1 MATLTGAFT
10 AAVLPI
16 VTVAFVGYLL
26 GRSIDIDAGPLTAV
40 SVYVLLPAL
49 VFHSLATTAIPAG
62 TVVRFL
68 VADGLYVAAML
79 AIAFGL
85 ARAAG
90 SDGNTLALGGTFS
103 NAGNYG
109 IPLVTFA
116 FGAAGRDAAVLYVVG
131 QVPLMYT
138 VGGYLAARGR
148 GISVTE
154 AVRDVFR
161 LPLVYAVAAAA
172 LARWLGVVP
181 GPGTSAMQTVELV
194 GEAAIPVML
203 LALGIELAQTTAGTS
218 FRRVLPAVGLKL
230 LVAPVVAVGAALA
243 LGLSGVVADAFVLQ
257 SATPIALTPLFLVLT
272 FEGQG
277 EASGYLSTAVL
288 VSTVGSVLT
297 LPVVIWA
304 LEAFTLA

>member
-1 MATLTGAFT
+1 MATLLGAFT

-26 GRSIDIDAGPLTAV
+26 GRGTDIDAGPLSTV

-49 VFHSLATTAIPAG
+49 VFHSLATTAMPGG

-68 VADGLYVAAML
+68 LADGLYVAAML
-79 AIAFGL
+79 AVAFAL

-90 SDGNTLALGGTFS
+90 GDGTTLALGGTFS

-116 FGAAGRDAAVLYVVG
+116 LGAVGRDAAVLYVVG

-138 VGGYLAARGR
+138 VGGFLAARGR
-148 GISVTE
+148 GVSAAG

-161 LPLVYAVAAAA
+161 LPLVYAVVAAA

-181 GPGTSAMQTVELV
+181 DPGTSAMRTVQLV

-203 LALGIELAQTTAGTS
+203 LALGVELAQTTAGTTL
-218 FRRVLPAVGLKL
+218 RAVLPAVGLKL

-288 VSTVGSVLT
+288 LSTVGSVLT

-304 LEAFTLA
+304 LSAGALG